1 MVAPIAQT
9 IVVGIDGSECS
20 EQALRWAIEE
30 ARASDRTLLLVH
42 VWHWRNDALAS
53 PMSLVGA
60 PDARKAGRHLLTR
73 AAAQARHHGIAV
85 STRLLEG
92 AAPTTLAKAADGA
105 AMLVVG
111 SHSHRSRTKV
121 LFGSV
126 SRGCIQHARCPVV
139 VMPAL
144 APAAEVRQTAAARA

>member
-1 MVAPIAQT
+1 MVAPIGET

-20 EQALRWAIEE
+20 EQALQWAINE
-30 ARASDRTLLLVH
+30 AHTSDRTLVLVH

-60 PDARKAGRHLLTR
+60 PDARKAGRHLLDR
-73 AAAQARHHGIAV
+73 AAAQARRHGV
-85 STRLLEG
+85 PVTTRLLEG
-92 AAPTTLAKAADGA
+92 AAPITLAKAAEGA

-111 SHSHRSRTKV
+111 SHGHRGMTKV

-139 VMPAL
+139 VMPGRCA
-144 APAAEVRQTAAARA
+144 APEGRQPAVARA